1 MLKCDTCGAKMP
13 TEKILN
19 LHKMKRHSVPSDDS
33 WAAVPVLPDTSQP
46 SIPTVTAEAPKEMIT
61 IRTDIPVEVIINGR
75 HYSGTEI
82 VAEKEIAEEIKRLVE
97 VSYGKKV
104 FV

>member
-1 MLKCDTCGAKMP
+1 MLKCDICGARMP
-13 TEKILN
+13 TPKILE

-33 WAAVPVLPDTSQP
+33 WAAVPVLPDTL
-46 SIPTVTAEAPKEMIT
+46 PKEETKEMVT
-61 IRTDIPVEVIINGR
+61 VRTDVPVEVIINGK